1 MGDIRCPK
9 SIDIDLN
16 ESNGC
21 VTHWFR
27 SESELQNEGKGGFL
41 VGKVRVKGVDTL
53 KETIDKIVLTL
64 VSSHSSEMHCNL
76 LRIGL
81 NSFHKTSQKCD
92 GVMLPTTYSVILIR
106 GADGI
111 FKIDTTNHDY
121 LPSELNDV
129 GSWNE
134 STQTLTL
141 GEKGFHN
148 NRLPNGSPVEK
159 ESGLCLNIVKPL
171 SKQDQKN
178 ESTKKFCHIRQVL
191 KQMKEDKIRKLLAE
205 DRKFA
210 TKEQK
215 DKELERLMTDFV
227 RNELNEDSS
236 NSKRKKQAL
245 KSLETILAE
254 GEMHKA
260 KLKVAVFIS
269 QKGVENNNNELKKVE
284 EIENFSE
291 WILASN
297 RYGFKIDNSTTKS
310 VILDNSSIW
319 DLTIFLETCKITSK
333 MQIEAQFLYGQKN
346 SGDGTKEEIGPDE
359 ITILPINGNP
369 VYRDKLGQ
377 VALQIFIK
385 TKSGEKLNL
394 VKNGISVGGQNIE
407 FGLYLRLRVLDE
419 SGYGVVG
426 DTIELNCL
434 SHNCPYDAQLAIKD
448 DEYQDIIKDE
458 VIKRWSDDG
467 KLSYLPCILCQIW
480 GRQARTQYLQKMS
493 SNTAGSKR
501 RTSLCGK
508 PTNSPKKCKSN
519 RK

>member
-21 VTHWFR
+21 ITHWFR

-41 VGKVRVKGVDTL
+41 VGKVRVKGVDPL

-92 GVMLPTTYSVILIR
+92 GVMLPTAYSVELIR
-106 GADGI
+106 DTDGT

-121 LPSELNDV
+121 LPSGLNAV
-129 GSWNE
+129 GFWNE
-134 STQTLTL
+134 ATQTLTL
-141 GEKGFHN
+141 GEKGFQN
-148 NRLPNGSPVEK
+148 NHLPNGSLVEK

-178 ESTKKFCHIRQVL
+178 ESSKKFCHIRQVL
-191 KQMKEDKIRKLLAE
+191 KQTKEDALQKQLAK
-205 DRKFA
+205 DKKFSSQ
-210 TKEQK
+210 KQK

-227 RNELNEDSS
+227 QNELNEDSS

-245 KSLETILAE
+245 KNLETILAE

-260 KLKVAVFIS
+260 KLKVTVYIGR
-269 QKGVENNNNELKKVE
+269 KDVENNNNELKSVE
-284 EIENFSE
+284 QIENFSE

-297 RYGFKIDNSTTKS
+297 RYGFKIDDLTTKS
-310 VILDNSSIW
+310 VILENSSIW

-333 MQIEAQFLYGQKN
+333 MQIEAQFLYGQK
-346 SGDGTKEEIGPDE
+346 SKGDGTKDEIGPDE
-359 ITILPINGNP
+359 ITILPINGKP

-394 VKNGISVGGQNIE
+394 IKHGMVVDGRHID

-419 SGYGVVG
+419 SGYVG
-426 DTIELNCL
+426 AEDTIEINCL
-434 SHNCPYDAQLAIKD
+434 PHDCPYDAQLASED
-448 DEYQDIIKDE
+448 DKYRDIIKDE
-458 VIKRWSDDG
+458 VIQRWSDNG
-467 KLSYLPCILCQIW
+467 TLQYAPCQICRLW

-493 SNTAGSKR
+493 SNSAGSKR
-501 RTSLCGK
+501 RTSLSGK
-508 PTNSPKKCKSN
+508 PTNNSKKCKIN